1 MRVRLTGRTA
11 VYVDSFYVCIPYV
24 DTLREAQLLLETP
37 LTALHQMLGA
47 KLVPFAGYSMPIS
60 YPGGI
65 IAEHNHTRSQSG
77 LFDVSHMGQLT
88 VLGDAV
94 AERLERVM
102 PNDFISLAPMSSVYG
117 LLMNET
123 GGVRDDLIATNLGD
137 GRFNLVV
144 NASNKHED
152 LAYLRAALPD
162 LTFELHEDRAL
173 MALQGPASRAV
184 MARLGKKASGLGFM
198 TAAQDQID
206 GIDIWVTCS
215 GYTGEDGFEISVS
228 ASEAERL
235 AHYLLAEP
243 EVEAIGLGARDS
255 LRLEAGLCLHGH
267 ELSPDITPIEA
278 GLNWAIARER
288 RESGS
293 RPGGY
298 PGAAIIHHQLSEGA
312 ARRRVGLRVEGRRPV
327 RAGEALLDSAGN
339 EVGVICSDAFGAS
352 IGGPV
357 AMGFV
362 QPACSQVGSDLH
374 VMVRGKQVDL
384 KVVSLP
390 MVPNRYYRG

>member
-1 MRVRLTGRTA
+1 
-11 VYVDSFYVCIPYV
+11 
-24 DTLREAQLLLETP
+24 
-37 LTALHQMLGA
+37 
-47 KLVPFAGYSMPIS
+47 
-60 YPGGI
+60 
-65 IAEHNHTRSQSG
+65 
-77 LFDVSHMGQLT
+77 
-88 VLGDAV
+88 
-94 AERLERVM
+94 
-102 PNDFISLAPMSSVYG
+102 
-117 LLMNET
+117 
-123 GGVRDDLIATNLGD
+123 
-137 GRFNLVV
+137 
-144 NASNKHED
+144 
-152 LAYLRAALPD
+152 
-162 LTFELHEDRAL
+162 
-173 MALQGPASRAV
+173 

-298 PGAAIIHHQLSEGA
+298 PGSAIIHHQLSEGA

-362 QPACSQVGSDLH
+362 QPACSLVGSDLH

>member
-1 MRVRLTGRTA
+1 MGYTSYAYT
-11 VYVDSFYVCIPYV
+11 S
-24 DTLREAQLLLETP
+24 REAQLLLKTP
-37 LTALHQMLGA
+37 LMALHQMLGA

-65 IAEHNHTRSQSG
+65 IAEHNHTRSQAG
-77 LFDVSHMGQLT
+77 LFDVSHMGQIS
-88 VLGDAV
+88 VMGDAV
-94 AERLERVM
+94 AEQLESVL

-117 LLMNET
+117 LLMNEA
-123 GGVRDDLIATNLGD
+123 GGVRDDLIATNFGD
-137 GRFNLVV
+137 GCFKLVV

-152 LAYLRAALPD
+152 LAYLRAALPE

-173 MALQGPASRAV
+173 IALQGPEARVV

-198 TAAQDQID
+198 TATQDQID
-206 GIDIWVTCS
+206 GVDVWVTCS

-228 ASEAERL
+228 ALEAERL
-235 AHYLLAEP
+235 AQCLLAEP

-267 ELSPDITPIEA
+267 ELSADITPLEA
-278 GLNWAIARER
+278 GLYWAIARDR

-298 PGAAIIHHQLSEGA
+298 PGAEIIHQQLADGIT
-312 ARRRVGLRVEGRRPV
+312 RKRVGLRVEGRRPV
-327 RAGEALLDSAGN
+327 RAGETLLDRADN

-352 IGGPV
+352 VGGPV
-357 AMGFV
+357 AMAFV
-362 QPACSQVGSDLH
+362 QLASSHLGSDLH
-374 VMVRGKQVDL
+374 VMVRGKRVDL
-384 KVVSLP
+384 RVVRLP

>member
-1 MRVRLTGRTA
+1 M
-11 VYVDSFYVCIPYV
+11 
-24 DTLREAQLLLETP
+24 LLETP
-37 LTALHQMLGA
+37 LTALHQTLGA
-47 KLVPFAGYSMPIS
+47 KLVPFAGYSMPIN

-65 IAEHNHTRSQSG
+65 IAEHNHTRSRAG
-77 LFDVSHMGQLT
+77 LFDVSHMGQVT
-88 VLGDAV
+88 VMGDAV
-94 AERLERVM
+94 AERLESVM
-102 PNDFISLAPMSSVYG
+102 PNDFISLPPMSSAYG
-117 LLMNET
+117 LLMNKA

-144 NASNKHED
+144 NASNKRED
-152 LAYLRAALPD
+152 LAYLRAALRD
-162 LTFELHEDRAL
+162 LTFDLHEDRAL
-173 MALQGPASRAV
+173 MALQGPESRAV
-184 MARLGKKASGLGFM
+184 MARLTKTTSGLGFM

-206 GIDIWVTCS
+206 GVDVWVTCS

-228 ASEAERL
+228 ALEAGRVAEC
-235 AHYLLAEP
+235 LLAQP

-298 PGAAIIHHQLSEGA
+298 PGAEIIHQQLSEGA
-312 ARRRVGLRVEGRRPV
+312 ARKRVGLRVEGRRPA

-352 IGGPV
+352 VGGPV
-357 AMGFV
+357 AMAFV
-362 QPACSQVGSDLH
+362 QTACSQVGSDLH
-374 VMVRGKQVDL
+374 VMVRGKRVDL
-384 KVVSLP
+384 TVVNLP
-390 MVPNRYYRG
+390 MVPSRYYRG

>member
-1 MRVRLTGRTA
+1 M
-11 VYVDSFYVCIPYV
+11 
-24 DTLREAQLLLETP
+24 LLETP

-77 LFDVSHMGQLT
+77 LFDVSHMGQ
-88 VLGDAV
+88 VSVMGDAV
-94 AERLERVM
+94 AERLESVM

-117 LLMNET
+117 LLMNEA

-137 GRFNLVV
+137 GRFNLIL
-144 NASNKHED
+144 NASNKHAD

-173 MALQGPASRAV
+173 VALQGPASRAV
-184 MARLGKKASGLGFM
+184 MARLGKTASGLGFM

-206 GIDIWVTCS
+206 GIDVWVSCS

-228 ASEAERL
+228 ASEADRL
-235 AHYLLAEP
+235 GHYLLAEP

-278 GLNWAIARER
+278 GLNWAIAKER

-312 ARRRVGLRVEGRRPV
+312 ARRRVGLRVEGRRPI

-339 EVGVICSDAFGAS
+339 EVGVVCSDAFGAS

-362 QPACSQVGSDLH
+362 QPARSQVGSYLH

>member
-1 MRVRLTGRTA
+1 MGYTSYAYT
-11 VYVDSFYVCIPYV
+11 S
-24 DTLREAQLLLETP
+24 REAQLLLKTP
-37 LTALHQMLGA
+37 LMALHQMLGA

-65 IAEHNHTRSQSG
+65 IAEHNHTRSQAG
-77 LFDVSHMGQLT
+77 LFDVSHMGQIS
-88 VLGDAV
+88 VMGDAV
-94 AERLERVM
+94 AEQLESVL

-117 LLMNET
+117 LLMNEA
-123 GGVRDDLIATNLGD
+123 GGVRDDLIATNFGD
-137 GRFNLVV
+137 GCFNLVV

-173 MALQGPASRAV
+173 IALQGPEARVV

-198 TAAQDQID
+198 TATQDQID
-206 GIDIWVTCS
+206 GVDVWVTCS

-228 ASEAERL
+228 ALEAERL
-235 AHYLLAEP
+235 AQCLLAEP

-267 ELSPDITPIEA
+267 ELSADITPLEA
-278 GLNWAIARER
+278 GLYWAIARDR

-298 PGAAIIHHQLSEGA
+298 PGAEIIHQQLAEGIT
-312 ARRRVGLRVEGRRPV
+312 RKRVGLRVEGRRPV
-327 RAGEALLDSAGN
+327 RAGETLLDRADN

-352 IGGPV
+352 VGGPV
-357 AMGFV
+357 AMAFV
-362 QPACSQVGSDLH
+362 QPTCSQVGSDLH
-374 VMVRGKQVDL
+374 VMVRGKRVDL
-384 KVVSLP
+384 TVVKLP

>member
-1 MRVRLTGRTA
+1 MGYTSYAYT
-11 VYVDSFYVCIPYV
+11 S
-24 DTLREAQLLLETP
+24 REAQLLLKTP
-37 LTALHQMLGA
+37 LMALHQMLGA

-65 IAEHNHTRSQSG
+65 IAEHNHTRSQAG
-77 LFDVSHMGQLT
+77 LFDVSHMGQIS
-88 VLGDAV
+88 VMGDAV
-94 AERLERVM
+94 AEQLESVL
-102 PNDFISLAPMSSVYG
+102 PSDFISLAPMSSVYG
-117 LLMNET
+117 LLMNEA
-123 GGVRDDLIATNLGD
+123 GGVRDDLIATNFGD
-137 GRFNLVV
+137 GCFKLVV

-152 LAYLRAALPD
+152 LAYLRAALPE

-173 MALQGPASRAV
+173 IALQGPEARVV

-198 TAAQDQID
+198 TATQDQID
-206 GIDIWVTCS
+206 GVDVWVTCS

-228 ASEAERL
+228 ALEAERL
-235 AHYLLAEP
+235 AQCLLAEP

-267 ELSPDITPIEA
+267 ELSADITPLEA
-278 GLNWAIARER
+278 GLYWAIARDR

-298 PGAAIIHHQLSEGA
+298 PGAEIIHQQLAEGIT
-312 ARRRVGLRVEGRRPV
+312 RKRVGLRVEGRRPV
-327 RAGEALLDSAGN
+327 RAGETLLDRADN

-352 IGGPV
+352 VGGPV
-357 AMGFV
+357 AMAFV
-362 QPACSQVGSDLH
+362 QPASSHLGSDLH
-374 VMVRGKQVDL
+374 VMVRGKRVDL
-384 KVVSLP
+384 RVVRLP

>member
-11 VYVDSFYVCIPYV
+11 VYVDSSYVCIPYV

-77 LFDVSHMGQLT
+77 LFDVSHMGQVT

-94 AERLERVM
+94 AERLESVM

-137 GRFNLVV
+137 GRFNLVL
-144 NASNKHED
+144 NASNKHTD

-184 MARLGKKASGLGFM
+184 MARLGKTASELGFM

-206 GIDIWVTCS
+206 GIDVWVTCS

-235 AHYLLAEP
+235 ALHLLAEP

-312 ARRRVGLRVEGRRPV
+312 ARRRVDLRVEGRRPI

-362 QPACSQVGSDLH
+362 QPACSLVGSDLH

-390 MVPNRYYRG
+390 MAPNRYYRG

>member
-1 MRVRLTGRTA
+1 MRLNWNAHLLYFAHR
-11 VYVDSFYVCIPYV
+11 C
-24 DTLREAQLLLETP
+24 LRNTSYAYTSWEAQLLLETP

-65 IAEHNHTRSQSG
+65 IAEHNHTRSQAG
-77 LFDVSHMGQLT
+77 LFDVSHMGQVT
-88 VLGDAV
+88 VIGDSV

-117 LLMNET
+117 LLMNEA

-173 MALQGPASRAV
+173 MALQGPESRAV
-184 MARLGKKASGLGFM
+184 MARLGKTAGGLGFM
-198 TAAQDQID
+198 TAAHDQVD
-206 GIDIWVTCS
+206 GIDVWVTCS

-228 ASEAERL
+228 ESEADRL
-235 AHYLLAEP
+235 AQCLLAEP

-267 ELSPDITPIEA
+267 ELSAEITPIEA

-298 PGAAIIHHQLSEGA
+298 PGAEIIHQQLAEGT
-312 ARRRVGLRVEGRRPV
+312 ARKRVGLRVEGRRPV
-327 RAGEALLDSAGN
+327 RAGETLLDSAGN
-339 EVGVICSDAFGAS
+339 EVGMIYSDAFGAS
-352 IGGPV
+352 VGGPV
-357 AMGFV
+357 AMAFI

-374 VMVRGKQVDL
+374 VMVRGKRVDL
-384 KVVSLP
+384 TVVTLP

>member
-1 MRVRLTGRTA
+1 M
-11 VYVDSFYVCIPYV
+11 
-24 DTLREAQLLLETP
+24 LLETP
-37 LTALHQMLGA
+37 LIALHQTLGA

-65 IAEHNHTRSQSG
+65 IAEHNHTRSQAG
-77 LFDVSHMGQLT
+77 LFDVSHMGQVT
-88 VLGDAV
+88 VIGDSV

-117 LLMNET
+117 LLMNEA

-173 MALQGPASRAV
+173 MALQGPESRAV
-184 MARLGKKASGLGFM
+184 MARLGKTASGLGFM
-198 TAAQDQID
+198 TAAQDQVD
-206 GIDIWVTCS
+206 GIDVWVTCS

-228 ASEAERL
+228 ASEADRF
-235 AHYLLAEP
+235 AQCLLAEP

-267 ELSPDITPIEA
+267 ELSADITPIEA
-278 GLNWAIARER
+278 GLNWAIARDR

-298 PGAAIIHHQLSEGA
+298 PGAAIIHHQLSEGT
-312 ARRRVGLRVEGRRPV
+312 ARKRVGLRVEGRRPV
-327 RAGEALLDSAGN
+327 RAGEALLDDAGN

-352 IGGPV
+352 VGSPV
-357 AMGFV
+357 AMAFV
-362 QPACSQVGSDLH
+362 QSACSQVGTHLH
-374 VMVRGKQVDL
+374 VMVRGKRVDL
-384 KVVSLP
+384 TVVRLP
-390 MVPNRYYRG
+390 MVPNRYFRG

>member
-1 MRVRLTGRTA
+1 M
-11 VYVDSFYVCIPYV
+11 
-24 DTLREAQLLLETP
+24 LLKTP
-37 LTALHQMLGA
+37 LMALHQMLGA

-65 IAEHNHTRSQSG
+65 IAEHNHTRSQAG
-77 LFDVSHMGQLT
+77 LFDVSHMGQIS
-88 VLGDAV
+88 VMGDAV
-94 AERLERVM
+94 AEQLESVL

-117 LLMNET
+117 LLMNEA
-123 GGVRDDLIATNLGD
+123 GGVRDDLIATNFGD
-137 GRFNLVV
+137 GCFKLVV

-152 LAYLRAALPD
+152 LAYLRAALPE

-173 MALQGPASRAV
+173 IALQGPEARVV
-184 MARLGKKASGLGFM
+184 MARLGKKARGLGFM
-198 TAAQDQID
+198 TATQDQID
-206 GIDIWVTCS
+206 GVDVWVTCS

-228 ASEAERL
+228 ALEAERL
-235 AHYLLAEP
+235 AQCLLAEP

-267 ELSPDITPIEA
+267 ELSADITPLEA
-278 GLNWAIARER
+278 GLYWAIARDR

-298 PGAAIIHHQLSEGA
+298 PGAEIIHQQLAEGIT
-312 ARRRVGLRVEGRRPV
+312 RKRVGLRVEGRRPV
-327 RAGEALLDSAGN
+327 RAGETLLDRADN

-352 IGGPV
+352 VGGPV
-357 AMGFV
+357 AMAFV
-362 QPACSQVGSDLH
+362 QPASSHLGSDLH
-374 VMVRGKQVDL
+374 VMVRGKRVDL
-384 KVVSLP
+384 RVVRLP

>member
-11 VYVDSFYVCIPYV
+11 VYVDSSYVCIPYV

-77 LFDVSHMGQLT
+77 LFDVSHMGQVT

-94 AERLERVM
+94 AERLESVM
-102 PNDFISLAPMSSVYG
+102 PNNFISLAPMSSVYG
-117 LLMNET
+117 LLMNEA

-137 GRFNLVV
+137 GRFNLVL
-144 NASNKHED
+144 NASNKHAD

-184 MARLGKKASGLGFM
+184 MARLGKTASGLGFM

-206 GIDIWVTCS
+206 GIDVWVTCS

-228 ASEAERL
+228 ASEADRL
-235 AHYLLAEP
+235 AQCLLAEP

-267 ELSPDITPIEA
+267 ELSADITPIEA

-298 PGAAIIHHQLSEGA
+298 PGAAIIHQQLSEGV
-312 ARRRVGLRVEGRRPV
+312 ARKRVGLRVEGRRPV
-327 RAGEALLDSAGN
+327 RAGETLLDNAGN

-352 IGGPV
+352 VGRPV
-357 AMGFV
+357 AMAFV
-362 QPACSQVGSDLH
+362 QPACSQAGSDLH
-374 VMVRGKQVDL
+374 VMVRGKRVDL
-384 KVVSLP
+384 TVVKLP

>member
-1 MRVRLTGRTA
+1 MGYTSYAYT
-11 VYVDSFYVCIPYV
+11 S
-24 DTLREAQLLLETP
+24 REAQLLLKTP
-37 LTALHQMLGA
+37 LMALHQMLGA

-65 IAEHNHTRSQSG
+65 IAEHNHTRSQAG
-77 LFDVSHMGQLT
+77 LFDVSHMGQIS
-88 VLGDAV
+88 VMGDAV
-94 AERLERVM
+94 AEQLESVL

-117 LLMNET
+117 LLMNEA
-123 GGVRDDLIATNLGD
+123 GGVRDDLIATNFGD
-137 GRFNLVV
+137 GCFKLVV

-152 LAYLRAALPD
+152 LAYLRAALPE

-173 MALQGPASRAV
+173 IALQGPEARVV

-198 TAAQDQID
+198 TATQDQID
-206 GIDIWVTCS
+206 GVDVWVTCS

-228 ASEAERL
+228 ALEAERL
-235 AHYLLAEP
+235 AQCLLAEP

-267 ELSPDITPIEA
+267 ELSADITPLEA
-278 GLNWAIARER
+278 GLYWAIARDR

-298 PGAAIIHHQLSEGA
+298 PGAEIIHQQLAEGIT
-312 ARRRVGLRVEGRRPV
+312 RKRVGLRVEGRRPV
-327 RAGEALLDSAGN
+327 RAGETLLDRADN

-352 IGGPV
+352 VGGPV
-357 AMGFV
+357 AMAFV
-362 QPACSQVGSDLH
+362 QPASSHLGSDLH
-374 VMVRGKQVDL
+374 VMVRGKRVDL
-384 KVVSLP
+384 RVVRLP

>member
-11 VYVDSFYVCIPYV
+11 VYVDSSYVCIPYV

-77 LFDVSHMGQLT
+77 LFDVSHMGQVT

-94 AERLERVM
+94 AERLESVM

-137 GRFNLVV
+137 GRFNLVL
-144 NASNKHED
+144 NASNKHTD

-184 MARLGKKASGLGFM
+184 MARLGKTASELGFM

-206 GIDIWVTCS
+206 GIDVWVTCS

-235 AHYLLAEP
+235 ALHLLAEP

-288 RESGS
+288 RESGG

-312 ARRRVGLRVEGRRPV
+312 ARRRVGLRVEGRRPI

-339 EVGVICSDAFGAS
+339 EVGAICSDAFGAS

-362 QPACSQVGSDLH
+362 QPARSQVGSDLH
-374 VMVRGKQVDL
+374 VIVRGKQVDL
-384 KVVSLP
+384 KVVGLP

>member
-11 VYVDSFYVCIPYV
+11 VYVDSSYVCIPYV

-77 LFDVSHMGQLT
+77 LFDVSHMGQVT

-94 AERLERVM
+94 AERLESVM
-102 PNDFISLAPMSSVYG
+102 PNNFISLAPMSSVYG
-117 LLMNET
+117 LLMNEA

-137 GRFNLVV
+137 GRFNLVL
-144 NASNKHED
+144 NASNKHAD

-184 MARLGKKASGLGFM
+184 MARLGKTASELDFM
-198 TAAQDQID
+198 TATQDQIAGVD
-206 GIDIWVTCS
+206 VWVTCS

-228 ASEAERL
+228 ASEADSVARC
-235 AHYLLAEP
+235 LLAEP

-278 GLNWAIARER
+278 GLSWAISRER
-288 RESGS
+288 RESGR

-298 PGAAIIHHQLSEGA
+298 PGAATIHQQLAKGTE
-312 ARRRVGLRVEGRRPV
+312 RKRVGLRIEGRRPV
-327 RAGEALLDSAGN
+327 RAGEILLNSAGD
-339 EVGVICSDAFGAS
+339 EVGAICSDAFGATL
-352 IGGPV
+352 GGPV

-362 QPACSQVGSDLH
+362 QPECATVGSGLH
-374 VMVRGKQVDL
+374 VTVRGKRVDL
-384 KVVSLP
+384 TVVSLP
-390 MVPNRYYRG
+390 MVPSRYYRG

>member
-1 MRVRLTGRTA
+1 MGLIWYAHLLDWAYR
-11 VYVDSFYVCIPYV
+11 C
-24 DTLREAQLLLETP
+24 LRYTSYAYTSPEAQLILETP
-37 LTALHQMLGA
+37 LTALHQRLGA

-60 YPGGI
+60 YPSGI
-65 IAEHNHTRSQSG
+65 IAEHNHTRSQAG
-77 LFDVSHMGQLT
+77 LFDVSHMGQVT
-88 VLGDAV
+88 VMGASV
-94 AERLERVM
+94 AERLERLM

-117 LLMNET
+117 LLMNEA

-162 LTFELHEDRAL
+162 LTFELHEDKAL
-173 MALQGPASRAV
+173 MALQGPESRAV
-184 MARLGKKASGLGFM
+184 MTRLGKTASKLGFM
-198 TAAQDQID
+198 TAAQDQIR
-206 GIDIWVTCS
+206 GIDVWVTCS

-228 ASEAERL
+228 ALEADRL
-235 AHYLLAEP
+235 AQCLLAEP

-267 ELSPDITPIEA
+267 ELSVDITPIEA

-288 RESGS
+288 RENGS

-298 PGAAIIHHQLSEGA
+298 PGAAIIHQQLLEGA
-312 ARRRVGLRVEGRRPV
+312 ARKRVGLRVEGRRPI
-327 RAGEALLDSAGN
+327 RAGETLLDNAGG

-352 IGGPV
+352 VGGPV
-357 AMGFV
+357 AMAFV
-362 QPACSQVGSDLH
+362 LPVCSQVGSNLH
-374 VMVRGKQVDL
+374 VMVRGKRVDL
-384 KVVSLP
+384 SVVKLP

>member
-1 MRVRLTGRTA
+1 VRLIWNA
-11 VYVDSFYVCIPYV
+11 HLLYWA
-24 DTLREAQLLLETP
+24 LRCLRNSSYAYTSWEAQLLLETP
-37 LTALHQMLGA
+37 LTALHQTLGA

-65 IAEHNHTRSQSG
+65 IAEHNHTRSQAG
-77 LFDVSHMGQLT
+77 LFDVSHMGQVT
-88 VLGDAV
+88 VSGDSV
-94 AERLERVM
+94 AERLEGVM
-102 PNDFISLAPMSSVYG
+102 PNDFIGLAPMSSVYG
-117 LLMNET
+117 LLMNEA

-173 MALQGPASRAV
+173 MALQGPESRIV
-184 MARLGKKASGLGFM
+184 MARLGKTASGLGFM
-198 TAAQDQID
+198 TAAHDQIR
-206 GIDIWVTCS
+206 GIEAWVTRS

-228 ASEAERL
+228 ASEADRL
-235 AHYLLAEP
+235 AQCLLAEP

-267 ELSPDITPIEA
+267 ELSADITPIEA

-298 PGAAIIHHQLSEGA
+298 PGADIIHQQLA
-312 ARRRVGLRVEGRRPV
+312 AGIARKRVGLRVEGRRPV
-327 RAGEALLDSAGN
+327 RAGESLLDSEGN

-352 IGGPV
+352 VGGPV
-357 AMGFV
+357 AMAFV
-362 QPACSQVGSDLH
+362 QPACSQVGSNLH
-374 VMVRGKQVDL
+374 VMVRGKRVDL
-384 KVVSLP
+384 KVVRLP